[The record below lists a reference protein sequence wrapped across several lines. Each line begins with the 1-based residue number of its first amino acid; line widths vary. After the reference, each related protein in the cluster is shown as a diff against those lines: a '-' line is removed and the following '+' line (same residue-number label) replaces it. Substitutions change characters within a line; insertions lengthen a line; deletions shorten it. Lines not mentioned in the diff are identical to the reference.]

1 MSNKIKD
8 PIWPEDEI
16 ELKEVI
22 KGRHISELYKTEFG
36 IDVADEIKVA
46 DVLRFY
52 NPKRKYQFY
61 HPLLSG
67 SSIFYQ
73 NLYEKMGYTLRKPEF
88 EWAASFVSG
97 SDTVLDVGCGA
108 GDFSNS
114 IECKSY
120 RGIEL
125 SEYAVSQAINN
136 GIDVSCETMT
146 SLINRGES
154 YDVVSAFQVIE
165 HVTDPK
171 TFLHEALSLVRPGGS
186 LIISWPSVNSYLSIM
201 ENAPLNIPPHHLYNF
216 SLQTVLHMLD
226 KEKIKVQHIEQQR
239 VKSGANFYS
248 VVIKQKL
255 NAILGRKQRVVRVSL
270 VDKLLNKLIFQ
281 IARLMPTIPYQIAP
295 YAPTTMVVFRREID

>member
-1 MSNKIKD
+1 MSNQIKD
-8 PIWPEDEI
+8 PIWPGDDI

-22 KGRHISELYKTEFG
+22 KGSHISEIYKTEFG
-36 IDVADEIKVA
+36 IDVSDEIKVE

-61 HPLLSG
+61 YPLLSG
-67 SSIFYQ
+67 SSKFYQ
-73 NLYEKMGYTLRKPEF
+73 NLYEKMGYTLSKPEF
-88 EWAASFVSG
+88 EWAASFING
-97 SDTVLDVGCGA
+97 DDTVLDVGCGA

-114 IECKSY
+114 IECKNY
-120 RGIEL
+120 IGIEM
-125 SEYAVSQAINN
+125 SEYAVTQARSK
-136 GIDVSCETMT
+136 GIDVSCESMR

-171 TFLHEALSLVRPGGS
+171 TFLQEAASLVRPGGS

-216 SLQTVLHMLD
+216 SLQTILQMLD

-239 VKSGANFYS
+239 IKSGANFYS
-248 VVIKQKL
+248 VVIKEKL
-255 NAILGRKQRVVRVSL
+255 NSILRRKQRVVRVNL
-270 VDKLLNKLIFQ
+270 LDKLLNKLIFQ
-281 IARLMPTIPYQIAP
+281 ISRLMPTIPYQIAP
-295 YAPTTMVVFRREID
+295 YAPTTMVVFRKEIN